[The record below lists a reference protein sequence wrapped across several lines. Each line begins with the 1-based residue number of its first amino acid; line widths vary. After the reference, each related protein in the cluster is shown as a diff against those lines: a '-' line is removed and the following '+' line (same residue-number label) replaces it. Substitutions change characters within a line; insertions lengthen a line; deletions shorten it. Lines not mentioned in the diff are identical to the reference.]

1 MNNLLFIP
9 LAIAYFLVS
18 GLLFL
23 FGLNFMYLTFISLR
37 KAPDKQQRPRQLK
50 EWPRVTV
57 QLPIYNEMYVA
68 ERLVQA
74 ACRLEYPKDRLEIQ
88 VLDDSTDETRS
99 IVSRAVKAARANGT
113 DIKVI
118 HREDRAGYKAGALRA
133 GFAQASGE
141 FFAIFDADFLPQP
154 EFLLQTVPHFED
166 PQIAFVQTRWGHVN
180 RDFSFLTL
188 IQSLAID
195 AHFMVEQLARSRSGL
210 WFNFNGTAGIW
221 RREAIEHAGGW
232 KADTL
237 TEDLDLSYRAFLK
250 GWRARYLSAV
260 ETPAEVPITFNA
272 FRRQQHR
279 WARGSLECA
288 ARLLPA
294 IWAGRHP
301 LRTKVAATFHLGGY
315 GVHLLL
321 FAYCLL
327 QPLAIVYARDFPGL
341 ISLFSVAYLFSLTI
355 LAPSLLLFAGQY
367 QLGRPWWRW
376 LPVILFISAFGGGMM
391 LNTVRAALEVSRGKP
406 GEFRRTP
413 KFGVEGKTGVW
424 MKKQYHLKLDP
435 IVFWELGFSAFNF
448 GTLILGISSGFWLAS
463 LYSGIFALGCAFT
476 ALYTISQTI
485 SINRVQ
491 RAAALSVPN

>member
-1 MNNLLFIP
+1 MNSLLFIP

-23 FGLNFMYLTFISLR
+23 FGLNFMYLTFLSLR
-37 KAPDKQQRPRQLK
+37 QAPEKKGQPGKLER
-50 EWPRVTV
+50 WPQVTV

-68 ERLVQA
+68 ERLIQA
-74 ACRLEYPKDRLEIQ
+74 ACWLDYPKDCLEIQ
-88 VLDDSTDETRS
+88 VLDDSTDETQT
-99 IVSRAVKAARANGT
+99 IVARAVKTAQARGL
-113 DIKVI
+113 DIKVL
-118 HREDRAGYKAGALRA
+118 HRTGRAGYKAGALRA
-133 GFAQASGE
+133 GFEQASGE
-141 FFAIFDADFLPQP
+141 FFAIFDADFLPQQD
-154 EFLLQTVPHFED
+154 FLLQTLPHFVD
-166 PQIAFVQTRWGHVN
+166 PQVGFVQTRWGHLN
-180 RDFSFLTL
+180 RHFSFLTL

-195 AHFMVEQLARSRSGL
+195 AHFMVEQLARSHAGL

-221 RREAIEHAGGW
+221 RRETIAAAGGW

-260 ETPAEVPITFNA
+260 ETPAELPITFNA

-288 ARLLPA
+288 VRLLPT
-294 IWAGRHP
+294 IWASRNP
-301 LRTKVAATFHLGGY
+301 LRTKIAATFHLGGY

-355 LAPSLLLFAGQY
+355 LAPPLLLFAGQVK
-367 QLGRPWWRW
+367 LGRPWWRW
-376 LPVILFISAFGGGMM
+376 LPIILFISAFGGGMM
-391 LNTVRAALEVSRGKP
+391 LNTVRAAAEVIRGKP

-413 KFGVEGKTGVW
+413 KFGVAAKTSGW
-424 MKKQYHLKLDP
+424 MRQQYHLRLDP
-435 IVFWELGFSAFNF
+435 IVYWELAFSAFNF
-448 GTLILGISSGFWLAS
+448 GTLILGILSGFWLAS
-463 LYSGIFALGCAFT
+463 LYAGMFALGCAFT
-476 ALYTISQTI
+476 ALYTISQTLR
-485 SINRVQ
+485 INRVQ
-491 RAAALSVPN
+491 RAAALSSPT

>member
-9 LAIAYFLVS
+9 LALAYFLVS

-37 KAPDKQQRPRQLK
+37 QAPEKRQKPRQLEK
-50 EWPRVTV
+50 WPRVTV

-74 ACRLEYPKDRLEIQ
+74 ACRLDYPKDRLEIQ

-99 IVSRAVKAARANGT
+99 IVSKAVKAAKANGI
-113 DIKVI
+113 DIKAI
-118 HREDRAGYKAGALRA
+118 HRDDRAGYKAGALRA

-141 FFAIFDADFLPQP
+141 FFAIFDADFIPQP

-166 PQIAFVQTRWGHVN
+166 PKIAFVQTRWGHVN

-210 WFNFNGTAGIW
+210 WFNFNGTAGLW
-221 RREAIEHAGGW
+221 RREAIVDAGGW

-294 IWAGRHP
+294 IWASRHP
-301 LRTKVAATFHLGGY
+301 LRTKIAATFHLGGY

-355 LAPSLLLFAGQY
+355 LAPSFLLFAGQY

-376 LPVILFISAFGGGMM
+376 LPVILVISAFGGGMM
-391 LNTVRAALEVSRGKP
+391 LNTLRAALEVSRGKP

-413 KFGVEGKTGVW
+413 KFGVEGKTKIW

-435 IVFWELGFSAFNF
+435 IVFWELAFSAFNF

-491 RAAALSVPN
+491 RAAAVSAPN

>member
-1 MNNLLFIP
+1 MSNLLFIP

-18 GLLFL
+18 SLLFL

-37 KAPDKQQRPRQLK
+37 QGPQKRPKPRPL
-50 EWPRVTV
+50 ERWPRVTV

-74 ACRLEYPKDRLEIQ
+74 ASRLDYPKDRLEIQ
-88 VLDDSTDETRS
+88 VLDDSTDETRA
-99 IVSRAVKAARANGT
+99 IVSQAAKAAQANGI
-113 DIKVI
+113 DIKVL
-118 HREDRAGYKAGALRA
+118 HRTDRVGYKAGALRE
-133 GFAQASGE
+133 GFEKASGE
-141 FFAIFDADFLPQP
+141 FLAIFDADFVPRP
-154 EFLLQTVPHFED
+154 DFLQQTVPHFED
-166 PQIAFVQTRWGHVN
+166 PKIAFVQTRWGHVN
-180 RDFSFLTL
+180 RGFSFLTL

-195 AHFMVEQLARSRSGL
+195 AHFMVEQLARSLSGL

-221 RREAIEHAGGW
+221 RRAAIEDAGGW
-232 KADTL
+232 TADTL

-294 IWAGRHP
+294 IWASHHP
-301 LRTKVAATFHLGGY
+301 LRTKIAATFHLGGY

-327 QPLAIVYARDFPGL
+327 QPVAILYARDFPGL

-355 LAPSLLLFAGQY
+355 LAPPLLLFAGQY
-367 QLGRPWWRW
+367 KLGRPWWRW
-376 LPVILFISAFGGGMM
+376 LPIILFISAFGGGMM
-391 LNTVRAALEVSRGKP
+391 LNTVRAAAEVIRRKP

-413 KFGVEGKTGVW
+413 KFGVQAKTKSW
-424 MKKQYHLKLDP
+424 MKQQYHLKLDP
-435 IVFWELGFSAFNF
+435 IVFWELAFSALNF
-448 GTLILGISSGFWLAS
+448 GTLILGISSGYWLAS
-463 LYSGIFALGCAFT
+463 LYSGMFALGCAFT
-476 ALYTISQTI
+476 ALYTIGQTI

-491 RAAALSVPN
+491 RAAALGSPN